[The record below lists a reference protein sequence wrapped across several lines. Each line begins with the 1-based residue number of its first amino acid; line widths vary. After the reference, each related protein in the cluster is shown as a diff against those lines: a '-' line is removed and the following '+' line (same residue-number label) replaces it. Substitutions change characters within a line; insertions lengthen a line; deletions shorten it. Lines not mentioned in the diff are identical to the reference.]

1 MKRFL
6 LLAAM
11 TAALALSACQT
22 APVTSSTTT
31 AAPSTSASIGKAL
44 QEVTLARQA
53 STQLAMAKTITWADD
68 DKVQAS
74 LTLIRNTLTSAQTA
88 LPTNPAQ
95 AAQLLADALN
105 ALAAYQQGVPK

>member
-1 MKRFL
+1 LPNRAGDEFDDHR
-6 LLAAM
+6 
-11 TAALALSACQT
+11 SA
-22 APVTSSTTT
+22 VDLG
-31 AAPSTSASIGKAL
+31 IDRKAL

-95 AAQLLADALN
+95 AAQLLADALT